1 MLRIT
6 TTDERPRTVTFKVEG
21 RIVCGWIAE
30 LDRECHGFLDRG
42 KRGVMDFSAVTFV
55 DGEAVAMLKQ
65 LLQENV
71 EIANCSALI
80 KSLLTEDE
88 TQ

>member
-30 LDRECHGFLDRG
+30 LERECHRFLDRG
-42 KRGVMDFSAVTFV
+42 KRVVMDFSAVTFV
-55 DGEAVAMLKQ
+55 DGEAVAMLKR
-65 LLQENV
+65 LVREDV
-71 EIANCSALI
+71 EIVSCSALI
-80 KSLLTEDE
+80 KSLLIEE
-88 TQ
+88 EA